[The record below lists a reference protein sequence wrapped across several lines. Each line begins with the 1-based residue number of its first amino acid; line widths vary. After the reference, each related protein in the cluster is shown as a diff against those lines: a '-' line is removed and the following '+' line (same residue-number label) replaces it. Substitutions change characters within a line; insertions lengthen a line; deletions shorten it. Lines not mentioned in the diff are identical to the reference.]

1 MRKEQLL
8 ISVLAGIPI
17 HTIQHY
23 AGLEL
28 PVVRAMPNTSAAIQK
43 SATAFAASPLVTQE
57 QMQEAA
63 DLFAT
68 VGSVT
73 IVEES
78 ALDAVT
84 AVAGSGP
91 AFVYRFVEALQA
103 SAAELGLP
111 EKTAKQLIIDMM
123 AGAAQ
128 MLETGR
134 DPSVMRKEITSAG
147 GTTEAGLRMLDDHQF
162 EQTVISCVKEAA
174 NRSAELRDMFAAK
187 I

>member
-1 MRKEQLL
+1 
-8 ISVLAGIPI
+8 
-17 HTIQHY
+17 
-23 AGLEL
+23 
-28 PVVRAMPNTSAAIQK
+28 
-43 SATAFAASPLVTQE
+43 
-57 QMQEAA
+57 
-63 DLFAT
+63 
-68 VGSVT
+68 
-73 IVEES
+73 
-78 ALDAVT
+78 LDAVT

-162 EQTVISCVKEAA
+162 EQT
-174 NRSAELRDMFAAK
+174 
-187 I
+187 